1 MADEPMTVDHET
13 NREEASVP
21 TVNGVESKDD
31 KVEVSLDAKE
41 TVSDAGVIN
50 DKSAPQEMEEVS
62 ESALKLNY
70 DEASIGDQSKNNSLD
85 DISTPPVDAE
95 ENGKE
100 ENTGKFHYFL
110 Q

>member
-13 NREEASVP
+13 NGGEASVA

-31 KVEVSLDAKE
+31 KVEVSLDAKY
-41 TVSDAGVIN
+41 TVSDAAVVDG
-50 DKSAPQEMEEVS
+50 KSEPQEMEEVS
-62 ESALKLNY
+62 ESTLRLNY
-70 DEASIGDQSKNNSLD
+70 DEASIGDQSKNNSRD

-100 ENTGKFHYFL
+100 ENSGKMHYVL
-110 Q
+110 L